1 MFLQEVLI
9 MLTVRKAEDRGHA
22 NHGWLDSYHSFS
34 FANYYDPQHM
44 GFRSLRVINE
54 DAIAPAKGFP
64 THPHR
69 DMEII
74 TYVVSGAV
82 AHKDSIGNTEK
93 VGAGGVQRFSAG
105 TGITHSEFNPS
116 STEGLHLLQ
125 IWLLP
130 EQQGITPSY
139 EQKEFPTATKRGQWR
154 AIANR
159 EAMDGAVKLHQD
171 AALYATILEP
181 GEQLT
186 YTLQADRHAWVQIV
200 QGEVTLNGTTL
211 DKGDAAAISNETKLA
226 FEASTDAEILLF
238 DLA

>member
-1 MFLQEVLI
+1 
-9 MLTVRKAEDRGHA
+9 
-22 NHGWLDSYHSFS
+22 
-34 FANYYDPQHM
+34 M

-54 DAIAPAKGFP
+54 DAIAPSGGFP

-82 AHKDSIGNTEK
+82 AHRDSIGNTETI
-93 VGAGGVQRFSAG
+93 GTGGVQRFSAG

-116 STEGLHLLQ
+116 NAEALHLLQ
-125 IWLLP
+125 IWILP

-139 EQKEFPTATKRGQWR
+139 EQKEFPAATKRGQWR
-154 AIANR
+154 AIANHD
-159 EAMDGAVKLHQD
+159 ATDGAVKLHQD

-181 GEQLT
+181 SEQLT
-186 YTLQADRHAWVQIV
+186 YTLEADRHAWVQIV
-200 QGEVTLNGTTL
+200 KGEVTLNGTTL
-211 DKGDAAAISNETKLA
+211 DKGDAAAISNETALV
-226 FEASTDAEILLF
+226 FEASTDAELLLF

>member
-1 MFLQEVLI
+1 
-9 MLTVRKAEDRGHA
+9 MLTIRKAEDRGHA
-22 NHGWLDSYHSFS
+22 NHGWLNSYHSFS

-54 DAIAPAKGFP
+54 DTIAPGAGFP

-82 AHKDSIGNTEK
+82 AHKDSIGNTETI
-93 VGAGGVQRFSAG
+93 GAGGIQRFSAG

-116 STEGLHLLQ
+116 NTEALHLLQ
-125 IWLLP
+125 IWILP
-130 EQQGITPSY
+130 EQHGTTPSY
-139 EQKEFPTATKRGQWR
+139 EQKEFSTAIKRSQWR
-154 AIANR
+154 ALANR
-159 EAMDGAVKLHQD
+159 DETDGAVKLHQD

-181 GEQLT
+181 GERLT
-186 YTLQADRHAWVQIV
+186 YALNVDRHAWVQIV
-200 QGEVTLNGTTL
+200 RGEVTINGTTL
-211 DKGDAAAISNETKLA
+211 DKGDAAASSQETKLV

>member
-1 MFLQEVLI
+1 

-22 NHGWLDSYHSFS
+22 NHGWLNSYHSFS

-54 DAIAPAKGFP
+54 DMIAAGAGFP

-82 AHKDSIGNTEK
+82 AHKDSIGNTETI
-93 VGAGGVQRFSAG
+93 GTGGIQRFSAG

-116 STEGLHLLQ
+116 RTESLHLLQ
-125 IWLLP
+125 IWILP

-139 EQKEFPTATKRGQWR
+139 EQKEFPAETKRGQWR
-154 AIANR
+154 PLANR
-159 EAMDGAVKLHQD
+159 EATEGAAKLHQD
-171 AALYATILEP
+171 ATLYATILEP
-181 GEQLT
+181 GERLT
-186 YTLQADRHAWVQIV
+186 YTLKADRHAWVQIV
-200 QGEVTLNGTTL
+200 QGTVTLNGTLL
-211 DKGDAAAISNETKLA
+211 DKGDAAAVSQETELA

>member
-1 MFLQEVLI
+1 

-54 DAIAPAKGFP
+54 DMVAPAKGFP

-116 STEGLHLLQ
+116 TTEGLHLLQ

-130 EQQGITPSY
+130 ERQGITPSY
-139 EQKEFPTATKRGQWR
+139 EQKEFPAETKRNQWR

-159 EAMDGAVKLHQD
+159 EATDGAVKLHQD
-171 AALYATILEP
+171 AAIYATILEP

-211 DKGDAAAISNETKLA
+211 DKGDAAAISNETELA
-226 FEASTDAEILLF
+226 FAASTDAEILLF

>member
-1 MFLQEVLI
+1 

-22 NHGWLDSYHSFS
+22 NHGWLNSYHSFS

-54 DAIAPAKGFP
+54 DRIAPGAGFP

-93 VGAGGVQRFSAG
+93 VGAGGIQRFSAG

-116 STEGLHLLQ
+116 NAESLHLLQ
-125 IWLLP
+125 IWILP

-139 EQKEFPTATKRGQWR
+139 EQKEFPAETKRGQWR

-159 EAMDGAVKLHQD
+159 EATDGAVKLHQD
-171 AALYATILEP
+171 TALYATILEP

-186 YTLQADRHAWVQIV
+186 YTLEADRHAWVQIV
-200 QGEVTLNGTTL
+200 KGEVTLNSITL
-211 DKGDAAAISNETKLA
+211 DKGDAAAISNETRLV